1 MTQESQTPNTQDTI
15 NADQGNNKELHK
27 KVIGNYI
34 ATLVAHQIYKV
45 STLNLQDAGSVAFYS
60 KFSVQNK
67 QAVADTSYAFNKIF
81 SKLTS
86 AIKVHLNMVE
96 ADYNTDSQD
105 TALMFQ
111 NPSLYLTQLDT
122 GETTMITPTDKGI
135 AFAFLLFRAISGKD
149 AYKLEPSYVISF
161 NKNNK
166 ETYKNAD
173 VLNSF
178 KYKKSN
184 DAIEPYSKGGNGKYT
199 ANSEAV
205 TIFREEKDEVASI
218 IKNIFSSYA
227 HDCNKI
233 KDAASDLVVKT
244 EVCRNIEDP
253 LNPDY
258 FPTMAL
264 CFEIFQLST
273 IAGFCEQPSYDD
285 VEL

>member
-1 MTQESQTPNTQDTI
+1 MTQAPQTPNTQDTI
-15 NADQGNNKELHK
+15 KTDQENNKELHK
-27 KVIGNYI
+27 KVISNYV
-34 ATLVAHQIYKV
+34 ATLEAHQIYKV
-45 STLNLQDAGSVAFYS
+45 STLDLQDAGSVAYYS
-60 KFSVQNK
+60 RFSVQNK
-67 QAVADTSYAFNKIF
+67 QLVADTSYAFSKIF

-86 AIKVHLNMVE
+86 AIKVHLNMME
-96 ADYNTDSQD
+96 ADYNTDSKD

-111 NPSLYLTQLDT
+111 NPSVYLTQLGT

-149 AYKLEPSYVISF
+149 AYQLEPQYVISF
-161 NKNNK
+161 NKNNQK
-166 ETYKNAD
+166 MYGNAD
-173 VLNSF
+173 ILNSF

-184 DAIEPYSKGGNGKYT
+184 AAIEPFAKGSNAKYVP
-199 ANSEAV
+199 NNEAL
-205 TIFREEKDEVASI
+205 TILREEKSEVESI
-218 IKNIFSSYA
+218 IKQVFSSYA

-233 KDAASDLVVKT
+233 KDATSDSVVKA

-264 CFEIFQLST
+264 CFEIFQLAT
-273 IAGFCEQPSYDD
+273 IAGFCEEPSYED